1 MLFYLIQFLYLFSL
15 KLNKKYYL
23 ISNNNQIKNIKLKL
37 IIIYINYLLY
47 FNSIIIIKFK
57 YIQKYL
63 IYIN

>member
-1 MLFYLIQFLYLFSL
+1 M
-15 KLNKKYYL
+15 KYYL

-63 IYIN
+63 IYINFYNNIAKLLLKNE